1 MCLRQALA
9 APGFVARGGG
19 TIVNIASIVA
29 ISPETLNGVYGG
41 SKAFVLALS
50 QSLSRARACEDAVVG
65 RPNMAEFRTTMAAA
79 TTFSEMQQVIQ
90 HALGKSGFMEFLR
103 FDLGS
108 IIQRERGQGTPKIL
122 RLVIGNP
129 LVMKELVKHVADA
142 GSYAPVTVLV
152 DERPDGVHLSYD
164 KMESFLTPYGNP
176 DAVKVAR
183 DLDAEVEALLI
194 EAAG

>member
-1 MCLRQALA
+1 
-9 APGFVARGGG
+9 
-19 TIVNIASIVA
+19 
-29 ISPETLNGVYGG
+29 
-41 SKAFVLALS
+41 
-50 QSLSRARACEDAVVG
+50 
-65 RPNMAEFRTTMAAA
+65 MAAA

>member
-1 MCLRQALA
+1 M
-9 APGFVARGGG
+9 
-19 TIVNIASIVA
+19 IASLNRRIVLQGPVAGA
-29 ISPETLNGVYGG
+29 IVMVAGSTEGNAQMMTRRISVERVSVPFETVV
-41 SKAFVLALS
+41 AAL
-50 QSLSRARACEDAVVG
+50 DAVVG

>member
-1 MCLRQALA
+1 M
-9 APGFVARGGG
+9 
-19 TIVNIASIVA
+19 IASLNRRIVLQGPVAGA
-29 ISPETLNGVYGG
+29 IVMVAGSTEGNAQMMTRRISVERVSVTSSKPFETVV
-41 SKAFVLALS
+41 AAL
-50 QSLSRARACEDAVVG
+50 DAVVG
-65 RPNMAEFRTTMAAA
+65 RPNMAEFRTAMAAA

-129 LVMKELVKHVADA
+129 LVMKEMVKHVADA

-183 DLDAEVEALLI
+183 DLDAKVEALLI

>member
-1 MCLRQALA
+1 M
-9 APGFVARGGG
+9 
-19 TIVNIASIVA
+19 IASLNRRIVLQGPVAGA
-29 ISPETLNGVYGG
+29 IVMVAGSTEGNAQMMTRRISVERVSVPFETVV
-41 SKAFVLALS
+41 AAL
-50 QSLSRARACEDAVVG
+50 DAVVG

-129 LVMKELVKHVADA
+129 LVMKEMVKHVADA

-152 DERPDGVHLSYD
+152 DERPGCICPTTRW
-164 KMESFLTPYGNP
+164 KAF
-176 DAVKVAR
+176 
-183 DLDAEVEALLI
+183 
-194 EAAG
+194 